1 MESVPFLDSVRDD
14 SKTHSER
21 SLSPSVSF
29 CSVETSS
36 TAISRDILVHLY
48 QPVSGDEYIRQHTCS
63 CKQRKTPK
71 KRRLLTL
78 LVMIIMILLSI
89 TVGMAWKH
97 LELLKDL
104 RGHNGKTSEMFN
116 NNTVNNSTNKIVDL
130 LENKV

>member
-36 TAISRDILVHLY
+36 TAISRDIPPHLY
-48 QPVSGDEYIRQHTCS
+48 QPVSGDEYIRQHACS

-71 KRRLLTL
+71 KRRLVTL
-78 LVMIIMILLSI
+78 LVVMIMILLSI

-97 LELLKDL
+97 WELLRTVKG
-104 RGHNGKTSEMFN
+104 RSENTVDVFCDTVE
-116 NNTVNNSTNKIVDL
+116 NNTSKIVKISG
-130 LENKV
+130 NKD